1 MKRLLTNNL
10 GLKLLS
16 IISAVMLWLII
27 VSINDPV
34 ISQDFTG
41 IRVTMLNEDAV
52 TDKDKVYRIE
62 DNSDI
67 ISIKVRAKRS
77 VLQKLSSEDFTATA
91 DMEKNIKFDNL
102 VGIEV
107 TCSSLNV
114 RSTDITKSRENV
126 VISIEDAS
134 SEQFNVGVNQSGTEG
149 EGYKVGTAVPEQ
161 SLIQISG
168 PASVIAEIARVE
180 VDLNVTGF
188 TTDQIKNCAIKILDS
203 NNNQIDTTYLEYN
216 GKTTGM
222 NVHVT
227 MFKKKKVRLRV
238 DYTGTPGEGY
248 SFKELTFKPETLE
261 IAGTE
266 EDIADLREINIP
278 GEAVNIDGITEDT
291 QINVDVTRYL
301 PENIR
306 LGNERD
312 ASIAVE
318 VTLEKKQ
325 GKTVRIPVSD
335 IELKNVPQGL
345 EVDFDKLQEIEII
358 VMGTSAELAEL
369 DESEILAGLDLDGY
383 SRAGTYKKALDVELP
398 EAYSLMQETQVEFKL
413 IKRTST
419 GNKK

>member
-1 MKRLLTNNL
+1 MRKLLTNNL

-34 ISQDFTG
+34 IYQDFTG

-77 VLQKLSSEDFTATA
+77 ELQKLSSEDFTATA

-107 TCSSLNV
+107 TCNSLNV
-114 RSTDITKSRENV
+114 RTTDITKSRENV

-203 NNNQIDTTYLEYN
+203 DNNQIDTTYLEYN

-345 EVDFDKLQEIEII
+345 EVDFDKLKEIEII

-383 SRAGTYKKALDVELP
+383 SRAGTYKKVLDVELP
-398 EAYSLMQETQVEFKL
+398 EAYRLMQETQVEFKL

>member
-1 MKRLLTNNL
+1 MRKLLTNNL

-34 ISQDFTG
+34 IYQDFTG

-77 VLQKLSSEDFTATA
+77 ELQKLSSEDFTATA

-107 TCSSLNV
+107 TCNSLNV
-114 RSTDITKSRENV
+114 RTTDITKSRENV

-203 NNNQIDTTYLEYN
+203 DNNQIDTTYLEYN

-345 EVDFDKLQEIEII
+345 EVDFDKLKEIEII